1 MLGRVPEDWDITTSA
16 TPLTVKELFPKT
28 IDTGLQHGTVTVMM
42 HGTGYEVT
50 TYRVDGEYEDGRH
63 PKSVSFTGNLKQDLE
78 RRDFTINAMAYNDSS
93 GLVDI
98 FDGVGDLQRKIIRCV
113 GDAGQRFDEDALR
126 MLRAVRFSGQLGFS
140 IEEKTCQAIR
150 ERANHLDKISSERI
164 RVELTKLLLSG
175 GAEQIRV
182 AYETGM
188 TSVFLPEFDKMMSCD
203 QHNHHHIY
211 TVGEHSIQGICRMN
225 DFFAHKEVKG
235 LSGYVREKLFSVCD
249 LLDKKQHGMLVLT
262 MLLHD
267 VAKPEMMTLDEKGVG
282 HFYGHPEQGSRLAR
296 TILKRLTYD
305 NDTVDTVQR
314 LICYHDYRI
323 QPQPKAVRRAA
334 SKIGKDIMWM
344 EFLVQHSD
352 VLSQNPDTIQEKLV
366 ILEQV
371 MKLYE
376 EMENASLPLCIK
388 DLAING
394 NDLIQAGITPGPAIG
409 QVLGQLLDMV
419 LEEPECNTREQLLK
433 RVKNIVL

>member
-1 MLGRVPEDWDITTSA
+1 
-16 TPLTVKELFPKT
+16 
-28 IDTGLQHGTVTVMM
+28 
-42 HGTGYEVT
+42 
-50 TYRVDGEYEDGRH
+50 
-63 PKSVSFTGNLKQDLE
+63 
-78 RRDFTINAMAYNDSS
+78 
-93 GLVDI
+93 
-98 FDGVGDLQRKIIRCV
+98 
-113 GDAGQRFDEDALR
+113 
-126 MLRAVRFSGQLGFS
+126 
-140 IEEKTCQAIR
+140 
-150 ERANHLDKISSERI
+150 
-164 RVELTKLLLSG
+164 
-175 GAEQIRV
+175 
-182 AYETGM
+182 
-188 TSVFLPEFDKMMSCD
+188 
-203 QHNHHHIY
+203 
-211 TVGEHSIQGICRMN
+211 
-225 DFFAHKEVKG
+225 
-235 LSGYVREKLFSVCD
+235 
-249 LLDKKQHGMLVLT
+249 
-262 MLLHD
+262 
-267 VAKPEMMTLDEKGVG
+267 
-282 HFYGHPEQGSRLAR
+282 LAR

-334 SKIGKDIMWM
+334 AKIGKDIMWM

-376 EMENASLPLCIK
+376 EMENASLASSVK